1 MGKASGVVVSGGD
14 VISASHAIVS
24 NVPVWALPKMLPESF
39 TTKFLEFDIVEHTS
53 GLKKE
58 LDDTPK
64 TDSFMHLH
72 LGIDGRS
79 TTRLRYSTTRPRYST
94 TRLRYS

>member
-1 MGKASGVVVSGGD
+1 
-14 VISASHAIVS
+14 
-24 NVPVWALPKMLPESF
+24 MLPESF
-39 TTKFLEFDIVEHTS
+39 TTKFFEFDIVEHTS

-79 TTRLRYSTTRPRYST
+79 TTRLRYSTTRLGCSSDFRPCGGVRTSICAT
-94 TRLRYS
+94 VPSSEALQKTCPSIA